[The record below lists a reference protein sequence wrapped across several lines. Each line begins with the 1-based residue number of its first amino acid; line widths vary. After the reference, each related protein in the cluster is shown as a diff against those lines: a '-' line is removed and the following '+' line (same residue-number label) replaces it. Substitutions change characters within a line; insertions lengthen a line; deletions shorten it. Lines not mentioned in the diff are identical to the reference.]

1 MAYIGGA
8 TFAWQSDYS
17 QFYLIDGDHA
27 AFVAPCDVTPEMEAR
42 GWAITPGGLV
52 VYTQDCLK
60 QLIEIRLFDGPSD
73 AETAEWRSERAW
85 TKTETT
91 HVVLPAGRFTIS
103 SPSRAGTE
111 ASGPWFM
118 TGAPSLV
125 ARLQWMELP
134 GEHYDEDRRVYDV
147 IRIDLW
153 PDAA

>member
-8 TFAWQSDYS
+8 VLAWQSDYS
-17 QFYLIDGDHA
+17 QFYLIDGDDA
-27 AFVAPCDVTPEMEAR
+27 AFVAPDQLTPEIAAR
-42 GWAITPGGLV
+42 GWSIAPGGLA

-60 QLIEIRLFDGPSD
+60 QLIEIRLFDAPSAAD
-73 AETAEWRSERAW
+73 ATEWRSQRAW
-85 TKTETT
+85 TKTETAP
-91 HVVLPAGRFTIS
+91 VVFPAGRFTVS

-118 TGAPSLV
+118 TGATSLV

-153 PDAA
+153 PDTA